1 VVAEGAD
8 RTPHLVAFYS
18 GTAPI
23 ADGELRERLAR
34 SLPDYMVPS
43 ACHWRE
49 RLPLTAN
56 GKTDRT
62 RLTALAGELLSGAR
76 DREAPAT
83 PTERR
88 LAAAWARVLG
98 VPEDQIGLHDSFGAL
113 GGTSLSAV
121 KLLVAL
127 DRAVSFKE
135 LQATPDLAAL
145 AALLDERSGSSP
157 VPSPRTPEG
166 NA

>member
-1 VVAEGAD
+1 
-8 RTPHLVAFYS
+8 
-18 GTAPI
+18 
-23 ADGELRERLAR
+23 
-34 SLPDYMVPS
+34 
-43 ACHWRE
+43 
-49 RLPLTAN
+49 
-56 GKTDRT
+56 
-62 RLTALAGELLSGAR
+62 
-76 DREAPAT
+76 
-83 PTERR
+83 
-88 LAAAWARVLG
+88 VLG